1 MGLTVTDAG
10 SFRDPSGQVHLVGGR
25 IFRTIMQRAADDF
38 EFARS
43 TGLIEQLIS
52 SGQLIP
58 ETIVDNDTLGAA
70 ASGVRYVLEHP
81 RLPFIS
87 YPYEWP
93 FAALKA
99 AALHHLDVHLTAL
112 DYGVTLSDASAYN
125 IQFRGAKPVFIDSL
139 SFRRYQEGEFWLGH
153 RQFCEQFLNP
163 LLLGALVGLPH
174 NGWYR
179 GEMEGISAESL
190 CRVLPVLR
198 KLSPNVLT
206 HVVLQA
212 RFQAQGGKQ
221 KQAERMVKERRL
233 PLVAFKQML
242 KGLRK
247 WIFRLEPHGRSSTV
261 WKDYAIDNRYAPDE
275 AQRKREFISE
285 FCATIPKAMLWDIGC
300 NTGDYA
306 GVALAAG
313 VDAVVGFD
321 FDQGALEI
329 AFSRAKA
336 ENLNFLPLFLDAANP
351 PPSQGWAQGE
361 RLGLG
366 QRANA
371 DALMAL
377 ALIHHL
383 AIGRNIQLPAA
394 VDWLV
399 GLAPVG
405 VIEFVQKTDPMV
417 QTLLQLREDIF
428 DDYSEETFLNTI
440 QRRADIVHVETVS
453 ANGRRLFWYTRH
465 DHHDRP

>member
-1 MGLTVTDAG
+1 
-10 SFRDPSGQVHLVGGR
+10 
-25 IFRTIMQRAADDF
+25 
-38 EFARS
+38 
-43 TGLIEQLIS
+43 
-52 SGQLIP
+52 
-58 ETIVDNDTLGAA
+58 
-70 ASGVRYVLEHP
+70 
-81 RLPFIS
+81 
-87 YPYEWP
+87 
-93 FAALKA
+93 
-99 AALHHLDVHLTAL
+99 
-112 DYGVTLSDASAYN
+112 
-125 IQFRGAKPVFIDSL
+125 
-139 SFRRYQEGEFWLGH
+139 
-153 RQFCEQFLNP
+153 
-163 LLLGALVGLPH
+163 
-174 NGWYR
+174 
-179 GEMEGISAESL
+179 
-190 CRVLPVLR
+190 
-198 KLSPNVLT
+198 
-206 HVVLQA
+206 
-212 RFQAQGGKQ
+212 
-221 KQAERMVKERRL
+221 
-233 PLVAFKQML
+233 
-242 KGLRK
+242 
-247 WIFRLEPHGRSSTV
+247 
-261 WKDYAIDNRYAPDE
+261 
-275 AQRKREFISE
+275 
-285 FCATIPKAMLWDIGC
+285 MLWDIGC

-329 AFSRAKA
+329 AFSRAKE